1 MSESFAKKTIKGAA
15 WTYLGYVLNKSSGF
29 IMSLVLTYLILP
41 AQYGI
46 VGFALTTVSFL
57 DAVRDLGVGLALIQR
72 RGDDTEE
79 AADSAFWINVIANF
93 FFWLLTV
100 FGAPLVADF
109 FSEPQLTVILP
120 VLTTTFILTS
130 LGGIHDALLQREL
143 NFRKRIIPDLA
154 SSTSK
159 AVVSIA
165 LALILPEDQKVWA
178 LVFGQVIGR
187 IFYLIVVWIV
197 QPWRPRLRF
206 SWTIARQLL
215 GFGYKVSIDSL
226 ISAFQANIDYVFI
239 GRFLGEATLGIYTLA
254 FRVPELIIINF
265 ANVIASVLF
274 PAYSTL
280 EDRSKLGEAALGTLR
295 YIAIVTVPAGI
306 GLALISPLFVKS
318 VYDPD
323 YIDAGSM
330 MALLS
335 LYGMLLA
342 VSWNIGD
349 VYKAMGRPD
358 ILWKTSML
366 ELGLLGVVLYFMA
379 QISGL
384 HVALGHV
391 CVAFVISMVRLLIAT
406 RLLDLPLG
414 KTFAQFAPSVTGSI
428 IMGIV
433 VWLTLQVTASL
444 PGLLALVIVI
454 LVGAAVYS
462 AAMYWLEREMV
473 LRVVGEL
480 RARFMPERAAEGT
493 RL

>member
-1 MSESFAKKTIKGAA
+1 
-15 WTYLGYVLNKSSGF
+15 
-29 IMSLVLTYLILP
+29 
-41 AQYGI
+41 
-46 VGFALTTVSFL
+46 
-57 DAVRDLGVGLALIQR
+57 
-72 RGDDTEE
+72 
-79 AADSAFWINVIANF
+79 
-93 FFWLLTV
+93 
-100 FGAPLVADF
+100 
-109 FSEPQLTVILP
+109 
-120 VLTTTFILTS
+120 
-130 LGGIHDALLQREL
+130 
-143 NFRKRIIPDLA
+143 
-154 SSTSK
+154 
-159 AVVSIA
+159 
-165 LALILPEDQKVWA
+165 
-178 LVFGQVIGR
+178 
-187 IFYLIVVWIV
+187 
-197 QPWRPRLRF
+197 
-206 SWTIARQLL
+206 
-215 GFGYKVSIDSL
+215 
-226 ISAFQANIDYVFI
+226 VFI